1 MRFIIL
7 SLVFSLNSFSHDF
20 TNAFARVLKDQRI
33 PLPPENIDATQ
44 AARDL
49 HVNVEALPK
58 SIKKGRVIDPD
69 LLSKPKSYQS
79 FRHNDFAAELAVLDH
94 FLRSKKIKPSLSRKK
109 KKNKPKAL
117 NTKEIC
123 AAAQALWALES
134 MGNTMIYSLHDHV
147 LKKKNSF
154 SSALHAA
161 TMWTYAIQ

>member
-7 SLVFSLNSFSHDF
+7 SMVLSLNSFSHDF
-20 TNAFARVLKDQRI
+20 TDAFARVLKDQRI
-33 PLPPENIDATQ
+33 PLPPENIDATK
-44 AARDL
+44 AAQEL
-49 HVNVEALPK
+49 SVNLESLPK

-69 LLSKPKSYQS
+69 LLSKPQSYQS

-94 FLRSKKIKPSLSRKK
+94 FLRSKKPLSPSS
-109 KKNKPKAL
+109 KNKKAP
-117 NTKEIC
+117 TAKETC
-123 AAAQALWALES
+123 ASAQALWALES

>member
-58 SIKKGRVIDPD
+58 SIKKGR
-69 LLSKPKSYQS
+69 
-79 FRHNDFAAELAVLDH
+79 
-94 FLRSKKIKPSLSRKK
+94 
-109 KKNKPKAL
+109 
-117 NTKEIC
+117 
-123 AAAQALWALES
+123 
-134 MGNTMIYSLHDHV
+134 LHP
-147 LKKKNSF
+147 LKCKDSVKYNRVV
-154 SSALHAA
+154 
-161 TMWTYAIQ
+161 